1 MRSLVV
7 LLFVLFAFLLSL
19 KSSVVGMLVYWWF
32 AIFRPQDWIYL
43 DVSSFKLPLIAIA
56 LFIPPALI
64 RGYRPKINDL
74 IAILMLFWVLS
85 SLVSS
90 LAVGCSEQFW
100 LLNPYTQLP
109 ILILAVLLSA
119 DIVKTKMHLI
129 YWIGTVGLSLGF
141 YAGKSGLL
149 ALSRGGSSSYGAANL
164 SGLFS
169 GSNAYAS
176 GSAILVFF
184 IILILQITKNKE
196 IMSQLPGAFK
206 IIPVKVYKAIL
217 LLVIIG
223 TIFNVISLESRASAI
238 AMILAFLLWY
248 GFSNNKAFLKMFLW
262 APVFVVALSVVPLP
276 DGYEERIQSAFANDV
291 DRDTSA
297 ASRPYFWNIAADM
310 VADNPF
316 GVGVNCYKVYYS
328 LYDSKKIYGQ
338 YRDVH
343 SSHFQVLSE
352 TGYLGLVFW
361 IWLHTLCFLRNNK
374 IRKLTLKHSGDLP
387 SAIFYRQISIMLMC
401 SQFAFVISGTFYSLA
416 YSDLIWI
423 VFGLT
428 IAQTKLFNQ
437 ELEKIKSKV
446 D

>member
-1 MRSLVV
+1 MRSITV
-7 LLFVLFAFLLSL
+7 LLFVLFAFLFTL

-43 DVSSFKLPLIAIA
+43 DVASFKLPLIAIA

-64 RGYRPKINDL
+64 RGNRPRLNDL
-74 IAILMLFWVLS
+74 IAKLMLLWVLS
-85 SLVSS
+85 SLVASF
-90 LAVGCSEQFW
+90 AVGCSEQFW

-109 ILILAVLLSA
+109 ILMLAILLSA

-129 YWIGTVGLSLGF
+129 YWVGTVGLSLGF

-149 ALSRGGSSSYGAANL
+149 ALSRGGSSSYGASNL
-164 SGLFS
+164 TGLFS

-184 IILILQITKNKE
+184 IILIFQITKNKE
-196 IMSQLPGAFK
+196 IMSQLPSLLK
-206 IIPVKVYKAIL
+206 IIPVKVYQSIL
-217 LLVIIG
+217 LLIIIG

-248 GFSNNKAFLKMFLW
+248 GFSKNKAFLKMFLW
-262 APVFVVALSVVPLP
+262 APVFVVALSFVPLP
-276 DGYEERIQSAFANDV
+276 DGYEERIQSAFADDKNL
-291 DRDTSA
+291 DTSA

-316 GVGVNCYKVYYS
+316 GVGVNCYKVYYN
-328 LYDSKKIYGQ
+328 LYDTKNIYGK

-352 TGYLGLVFW
+352 IGYLGLIFW
-361 IWLHTLCFLRNNK
+361 IWLNVLCFLRNNK
-374 IRKLTLKHSGDLP
+374 IRKLTLKHNEVLP

-401 SQFAFVISGTFYSLA
+401 SQFTFVISGAFYSLA

-437 ELEKIKSKV
+437 ELDRINSKV